1 MWYKSSPLVD
11 MALTNGTLMLSMVG
25 VNAVKLE
32 PITKMLGISK
42 CVTTTL
48 QTPAFKGKT
57 MKPVFEV
64 TTDKYPQVTWGKQY
78 SVEAELPDDM
88 IQLIGISHPVPK
100 SAGEMVDAT
109 QKRPNVFVVTRY
121 KLVEEVVAVSNI
133 PGQTEQPVI
142 TTIST
147 KVVERY
153 EKLKIEVDNLSE
165 YILTHN

>member
-1 MWYKSSPLVD
+1 
-11 MALTNGTLMLSMVG
+11 
-25 VNAVKLE
+25 
-32 PITKMLGISK
+32 
-42 CVTTTL
+42 
-48 QTPAFKGKT
+48 

-64 TTDKYPQVTWGKQY
+64 TTGKYPQVTWGKQY

-147 KVVERY
+147 KVVEQY